1 MRLHRAWLVLAVA
14 FMALLTAAGLRSA
27 PGVMIR
33 PLELSMGWDRA
44 TISLSVAVGILLYG
58 LTGPFSA
65 SLAQRIG
72 LRSTMIG
79 GLLLMSAATFAS
91 RWMTEPWHFLLS
103 WGIVAGVGSG
113 AVAPVLAAQVVSRW
127 FVRHSGLAMGILSA
141 STATG
146 ALLFLPLFAW
156 LAGDLHWERV
166 ATVVSL
172 ATLAIVPIVWLAMP
186 ESPRAIGIT
195 PLGGTDDQQDAQ
207 QAVPLIAAHAPPGA
221 VSVLRQALSEP
232 VFWLLA
238 GTFFVCGLTTNGLIG
253 THLIAYCGDIGMSS
267 VAAAGLLSMMGV
279 LDIIGT
285 TASGWLTD
293 RYDPRKLLCIY
304 YGLRGLSLI
313 ALPFAGADAGSL
325 TLFALFYGLD
335 WIATVPPTVALAN
348 RRFGAAIGPIVFGW
362 VMVAHQLG
370 AASAAY
376 GAGLIRSATGS
387 YAYAFLLAG
396 AFGLLAAF
404 ATVSMA
410 RDRNAPRAAV
420 A

>member
-1 MRLHRAWLVLAVA
+1 MRIHRAWLVLAVA
-14 FMALLTAAGLRSA
+14 FLALLTAAGLRSA
-27 PGVMIR
+27 PAVMMR

-44 TISLSVAVGILLYG
+44 TISLSVAIGLLLYG

-72 LRSTMIG
+72 LRTTMIG
-79 GLLLMSAATFAS
+79 GLILMSSATFAS

-103 WGIVAGVGSG
+103 WGIVAGIGSG
-113 AVAPVLAAQVVSRW
+113 AVAPVLAAQVVGRW
-127 FVRHSGLAMGILSA
+127 FVRHSGLAIGILSA

-166 ATVVSL
+166 AMVVSL
-172 ATLAIVPIVWLAMP
+172 ATLAIVPIVWIMMP
-186 ESPRAIGIT
+186 ESPRAVGLT
-195 PLGGTDDQQDAQ
+195 PLGG
-207 QAVPLIAAHAPPGA
+207 AAEDEAAPRPATHARPGA
-221 VSVLRQALSEP
+221 LAVLRQALGEP

-279 LDIIGT
+279 LDILGT

-293 RYDPRKLLCIY
+293 RYDPRKLLGVY

-348 RRFGAAIGPIVFGW
+348 RSFGPGVGPIVFGW

-376 GAGLIRSATGS
+376 GAGVIRSETGS
-387 YAYAFLLAG
+387 YAFAFMLAG
-396 AFGLLAAF
+396 AFGLLAAL

-410 RDRNAPRAAV
+410 RHRGGPVAA
-420 A
+420 AA

>member
-1 MRLHRAWLVLAVA
+1 MRIHRAWLVLAVA
-14 FMALLTAAGLRSA
+14 FLALLTSAALRSA

-33 PLELSMGWDRA
+33 PLELSLGWDRA
-44 TISLSVAVGILLYG
+44 TISLSVAIGLLLYG

-72 LRSTMIG
+72 LRTTMIG
-79 GLLLMSAATFAS
+79 GLLLMSGATFAS

-103 WGIVAGVGSG
+103 WGIVAGIGSG
-113 AVAPVLAAQVVSRW
+113 AVAPVLAAQVVGRW
-127 FVRHSGLAMGILSA
+127 FVRHSGLAIGILSA

-172 ATLAIVPIVWLAMP
+172 ATLAVVPIAWLAMP
-186 ESPRAIGIT
+186 ESPRAVGLI
-195 PLGGTDDQQDAQ
+195 PLGGAETDRS
-207 QAVPLIAAHAPPGA
+207 VLPAAGHERPRALA
-221 VSVLRQALSEP
+221 VLRQALGEP
-232 VFWLLA
+232 IFWLLA

-253 THLIAYCGDIGMSS
+253 THLIAYCGDIGISS
-267 VAAAGLLSMMGV
+267 VVAAGLLSMMAV
-279 LDIIGT
+279 LDIVGT

-293 RYDPRKLLCIY
+293 RFDPRKLLFVY

-313 ALPFAGADAGSL
+313 ALPFAGDDAGSL

-348 RRFGAAIGPIVFGW
+348 RHFGPGVGPIVFGW

-370 AASAAY
+370 AATAAY
-376 GAGLIRSATGS
+376 GAGVIRSETGS
-387 YAYAFLLAG
+387 YAFAFVLAG
-396 AFGLLAAF
+396 AFGLLAAL

-410 RDRNAPRAAV
+410 RERGSPAA
-420 A
+420 AAA